1 MSALYFR
8 QIDGL
13 APTFAKK
20 PAIRQEEDGKK
31 LLFEC
36 RIQADPR
43 PVVNWFHNNNPV
55 KETPRHKVPNE
66 TALSQCRYCLVNNAI
81 RIFPLENV
89 FWQWI

>member
-1 MSALYFR
+1 MVLLIKCVQFR
-8 QIDGL
+8 QIDGI

-43 PVVNWFHNNNPV
+43 PVVNWFHNTNPV
-55 KETPRHKVPNE
+55 EESTRHKVN
-66 TALSQCRYCLVNNAI
+66 Q
-81 RIFPLENV
+81 IF
-89 FWQWI
+89 I